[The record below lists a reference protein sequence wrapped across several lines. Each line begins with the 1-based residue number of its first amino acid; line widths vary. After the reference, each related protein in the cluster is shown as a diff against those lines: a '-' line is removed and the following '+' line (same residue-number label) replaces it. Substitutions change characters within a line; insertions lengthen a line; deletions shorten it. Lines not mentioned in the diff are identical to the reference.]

1 MQNQSQKLSFNK
13 VERLK
18 SKKQITEIFEKG
30 KKIKQY
36 PFVLNYLF
44 VDESDSPIKIVVS
57 VPKRL
62 VKFANK
68 RNRLKRQIK
77 EAYRLNKADI
87 YQKLEQNN
95 KNLALFLIYTGK
107 EKENYHFIEKKLIL
121 LLNQLKEKI

>member
-1 MQNQSQKLSFNK
+1 MQTNHQKLSFKK

-18 SKKQITEIFEKG
+18 SKKQITKIFEKG

-44 VDESDSPIKIVVS
+44 VGESDSPIKIVVS

-87 YQKLEQNN
+87 YQRLEQND

-107 EKENYHFIEKKLIL
+107 EKEDYHFIEKKLIL